1 MVGDKRCVYQLKAV
15 SAVCSCPNPQRCL
28 DVWSLVAEAEAV
40 HAGLAA
46 AVDEAG
52 EGGVLPLQAVRDD
65 ARARVEALGERLA
78 AAAADGNAAFGDD
91 GAIIARARD
100 ALQACHLLL

>member
-1 MVGDKRCVYQLKAV
+1 
-15 SAVCSCPNPQRCL
+15 L

-52 EGGVLPLQAVRDD
+52 EDGVLPHQAVRGD
-65 ARARVEALGERLA
+65 ARATVAALAERLA
-78 AAAADGNAAFGDD
+78 AATADGNAAVGDN